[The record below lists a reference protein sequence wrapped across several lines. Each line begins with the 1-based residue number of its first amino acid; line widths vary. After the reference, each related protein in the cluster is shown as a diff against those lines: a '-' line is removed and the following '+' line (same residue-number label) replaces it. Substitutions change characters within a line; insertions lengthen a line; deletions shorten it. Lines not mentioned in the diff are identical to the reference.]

1 MMLLIMCFLLG
12 VANFTMHKAVIESRH
27 PFVED
32 TKRYFGRYLGPYGSY
47 AIELALLTGALWLAN
62 EGSMLVSLFYLAYTG
77 MNAIATWMLL
87 TGKT

>member
-1 MMLLIMCFLLG
+1 
-12 VANFTMHKAVIESRH
+12 MHKAVIESRH

-32 TKRYFGRYLGPYGSY
+32 TKRYFGRFLGPYGSY
-47 AIELALLTGALWLAN
+47 AIELALLIGALWLAN
-62 EGSMLVSLFYLAYTG
+62 EGSVLVSLFYLAYTG